1 MLLLLLLLLL
11 LLAGKFQHMGL
22 KPGSRVLAVPVRS
35 PESSDFFSSD
45 SAKEIDEIDDNVP
58 PIGDGQESQ
67 MQQCKRWL
75 VTA

>member
-1 MLLLLLLLLL
+1 
-11 LLAGKFQHMGL
+11 MGL

-58 PIGDGQESQ
+58 PIGDGFASAKVAVCATHNHITDAAVQA
-67 MQQCKRWL
+67 L
-75 VTA
+75 VVHCIEYRRC